1 MTDYIQYHVYLVSNI
16 KMVIADSKQQNP
28 KKKKAV
34 LDTADETATRGS
46 KLEAK
51 EKTKSFLKKYVNEN
65 QVNFHL
71 IIT

>member
-16 KMVIADSKQQNP
+16 KMIIVDSKQQNP
-28 KKKKAV
+28 QKKAV
-34 LDTADETATRGS
+34 LDTADETATGGS

-51 EKTKSFLKKYVNEN
+51 GKTKSFLKKYVNEN
-65 QVNFHL
+65 QANFHL